1 MSAFGVAARA
11 FEEALCEL
19 RLPGAAQTSATAQ
32 AELGRRAA
40 LLAVADTLWQRHLGL
55 MLEGAQVQK
64 LLKIGTR
71 QGVNDL
77 VRRHRMLALPGPRGR
92 ALYPA
97 FQFTK
102 RGRPHPALPAVLGH
116 FEAAGVKAHTIA
128 SWFTTPQAYLANQ
141 TPAARLAEAPEGLPV
156 IESARRS
163 AARLGQ

>member
-1 MSAFGVAARA
+1 MAARA

-19 RLPGAAQTSATAQ
+19 RLPGAAHASPTAQ

-40 LLAVADTLWQRHLGL
+40 LLAMADTLWQRHLGL
-55 MLEGAQVQK
+55 MLDGGQVRK

-77 VRRHRMLALPGPRGR
+77 VVRRRLLAVRGPRGR

-97 FQFTK
+97 FQFTS
-102 RGRPHPALPAVLGH
+102 RGRPHVALPAILAH
-116 FEAAGVKAHTIA
+116 FEAAGITAHTVA

-141 TPAARLAEAPEGLPV
+141 TPAARLAVDPEALPV

-163 AARLGQ
+163 ASRLGR